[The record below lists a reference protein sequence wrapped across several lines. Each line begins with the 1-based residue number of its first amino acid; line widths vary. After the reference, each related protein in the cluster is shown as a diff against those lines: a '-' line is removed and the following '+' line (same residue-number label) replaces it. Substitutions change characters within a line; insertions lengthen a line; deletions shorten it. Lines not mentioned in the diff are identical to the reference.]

1 MTFSY
6 TRAQSTVIAKCY
18 TQSDLINPR
27 GTMTYTYNGLDVSA
41 MGLDSFGFHKRNF
54 SGDDPSMFL
63 SLYMDDAV
71 YTIR

>member
-6 TRAQSTVIAKCY
+6 TRAQTTVIAKCY
-18 TQSDLINPR
+18 RQNNLINPI

-54 SGDDPSMFL
+54 SGDDPSIFIRL
-63 SLYMDDAV
+63 NMDDAV